1 MQIFHNPNY
10 NFVRWRNYWVGFS
23 LLIIAVGVVLFFT
36 KGFDMG
42 IDFSGGANL
51 VLKFKDQ
58 PPLNQLRHD
67 LPDATIQ
74 QYGKPEDRALL
85 IRLPQLKQEG
95 DYAGA
100 AVAKLNRDLNPESAS
115 KHDLNF
121 LGSDR
126 LASLL
131 KQADPD
137 VKGTNLDAQ
146 RYYNDLAERVIRK
159 RSEIGIFT
167 SMDQVRSVEG
177 MSSRDAQLLNDK
189 AFLGRFNVLNQETV
203 GPQVGRELQQK
214 AIWAVVLA
222 SIAMGIYIALRF
234 DVTFGVSAVANI
246 IHDVLIALSFML
258 IMRLEFSLN
267 VVAALLTI
275 VGYSINDTVVM
286 CDRVRENKRKF
297 KGNWNL
303 ADQLNIAMN
312 QTLSRTILTSGTVF
326 IVLLALVLF
335 GGEVIRG
342 FSWVMMIG
350 VICGTYS
357 TVTIVPAVALWWE
370 RFTSRP
376 NSRAVAAA
384 PARNNDVARETAGRK
399 RKAS

>member
-10 NFVRWRNYWVGFS
+10 NFVRWRNHWVVFS
-23 LLIIAVGVVLFFT
+23 LLFMVAGAVLFFT

-58 PPLNQLRHD
+58 PPLNQLRTD
-67 LPDATIQ
+67 LPGAAIQ
-74 QYGKPEDRALL
+74 QYGKAEERSLL
-85 IRLPQLKQEG
+85 LRLPSLGREG

-100 AVAKLNRDLNPESAS
+100 TVAKLNRDLNPESAA

-126 LASLL
+126 LGSLL

-137 VKGTNLDAQ
+137 VKGTNVDAQ
-146 RYYNDLAERVIRK
+146 RYYNALADRVIAR
-159 RSEIGIFT
+159 RSELGIFT

-189 AFLGRFNVLNQETV
+189 AFLGKFNVLNQETV
-203 GPQVGRELQQK
+203 GPQVGKELQQK

-234 DVTFGVSAVANI
+234 DLMFGVSAVANI

-258 IMRLEFSLN
+258 MLRLEFSLN

-286 CDRVRENKRKF
+286 YDRVRENKRKF

-312 QTLSRTILTSGTVF
+312 QTLSRTILTSSTVF
-326 IVLLALVLF
+326 VVLLALVLF

-342 FSWVMMIG
+342 FAWVMMIG

-370 RFTSRP
+370 KLTGRR
-376 NSRAVAAA
+376 NSRAMAPA
-384 PARNNDVARETAGRK
+384 PARNNDVVRETTARK